1 MRRTDDCPVLSI
13 GAVILMGLAAFI
25 TPASAE
31 DLTPAEAQ
39 ILAREAYV
47 YGFPLVENYKTMYTY
62 AVAEGGDQY
71 KAPFNTLKHE
81 ANVVTPANMTVV
93 TPTADTLYSFLWLD
107 LRTEPLVLG
116 VPKIDNDRYYSV
128 QLVDLHTFNFD
139 YIGSRTTGNGAGHYM
154 IAGPKWKGEQP
165 ERVDKFIRC
174 ETEFAFATY
183 RTQLLSSTDL
193 ENVEQIQ
200 SEYTVQT
207 LSNFLGSPGPK
218 AASNIEFPP
227 LSAKSAED
235 PEFFKYLNFVLQFC
249 PTDPSETE
257 LMARF
262 AGIGVGPGQTLDASK
277 LDPKVETARRNG
289 VADGEAAIAAAATEA
304 KRADLFGT
312 RAFLKNDHLKRAVGA
327 KVNLYGNSKEESL
340 YSLHLTDAS
349 GKPLDASKEDYV
361 INLAADELP
370 PVNAFWSLTLYDGKS
385 QALVPNP
392 GNCYLINSSMLGDLK
407 RSADG
412 GLTLFVQH
420 DSPDEERESNW
431 LPAT

>member
-1 MRRTDDCPVLSI
+1 MRHTDNRPVASI
-13 GAVILMGLAAFI
+13 AVILIGLAALS
-25 TPASAE
+25 TPALAE

-81 ANVVTPANMTVV
+81 AKVVTPANTTVV

-116 VPKIDNDRYYSV
+116 VPKIDNDRYYSI
-128 QLVDLHTFNFD
+128 QLVDLYTFNFD
-139 YIGSRTTGNGAGHYM
+139 YIGSRTTGDSAGRYM
-154 IAGPKWKGEQP
+154 IAGPKWKGEKP
-165 ERVDKFIRC
+165 EGVDKLIRC

-193 ENVEQIQ
+193 DNAKQIQ
-200 SEYTVQT
+200 REYTVQT
-207 LSNFLGSPGPK
+207 LSKFLDKPPPNP
-218 AASNIEFPP
+218 APDIEFPP
-227 LSAKSAED
+227 LVLKPAED
-235 PEFFKYLNFVLQFC
+235 LAFFKYLNFVLQFC

-262 AGIGVGPGQTLDASK
+262 ARIGVGPGQTLDASK
-277 LDPKVETARRNG
+277 LDPKVETALRNG
-289 VADGEAAIAAAATEA
+289 MADGEAAITAAAPKA

-312 RAFLKNDHLKRAVGA
+312 RASLKNDYLKRAVAA

-340 YSLHLTDAS
+340 YSLYLTDAS

-361 INLAADELP
+361 INLAAGELP
-370 PVNAFWSLTLYDGKS
+370 PVNAFWSLTIYDGKS
-385 QALVPNP
+385 QALVPN
-392 GNCYLINSSMLGDLK
+392 LSIAISSTRLCL
-407 RSADG
+407 RA
-412 GLTLFVQH
+412 
-420 DSPDEERESNW
+420 
-431 LPAT
+431 